1 MYYTDDGSID
11 FKELANELAN
21 MLHGYPYGE
30 PPDTLGMIA
39 NELGADPG
47 SRQGRAMMV
56 AAYAGR
62 WYVKWQI
69 TEVSLFDDLIDA
81 ASRAGEVYGEAVC
94 PSPGEH
100 KHPVI
105 RGEDPEGA
113 AEVMALIGDPEAWKA
128 YDGFLTDE
136 GVDLDAMNCSGFLAG
151 LAAQTVA
158 DLTEARKERF
168 EAPTADPELDA
179 RYLTGDGRTNLDA
192 VLSDIE
198 RQKYSSIDPTAEK
211 AAVWAARRLLGD
223 ALPEER
229 APLALA
235 VAHLAQHCYW
245 GSAAPSVAALY
256 NEALKTFDLSALD
269 RPCPHPDGHDVQI
282 RDTPRHARSLVSPPE
297 DADEHGR
304 CPRRVAKYVQE
315 MIDYTEMYASRHQ
328 D

>member
-1 MYYTDDGSID
+1 MYYADDGSID
-11 FKELANELAN
+11 FKELASELAN

-39 NELGADPG
+39 YNLMRDPG
-47 SRQGRAMMV
+47 GREGRAMMV
-56 AAYAGR
+56 AAYASR
-62 WYVKWQI
+62 WYTKWQI
-69 TEVSLFDDLIDA
+69 TEVDVFDHLIDA

-94 PSPGEH
+94 PSPGDH
-100 KHPVI
+100 KHPEI
-105 RGEDPEGA
+105 LSEDPEGA
-113 AEVMALIGDPEAWKA
+113 AEVMALIGDPERWKD
-128 YDGFLTDE
+128 YDRFLTEED
-136 GVDLDAMNCSGFLAG
+136 VDLDAMSCPGFLAG

-168 EAPTADPELDA
+168 DPPTADPELDE

-235 VAHLAQHCYW
+235 VAHLAQHCFW
-245 GSAAPSVAALY
+245 GSAAPSVGALY

-269 RPCPHPDGHDVQI
+269 RPCPHPNRHDVQI
-282 RDTPRHARSLVSPPE
+282 RDTPRHARALVSSPG
-297 DADEHGR
+297 DADEQGR
-304 CPRRVAKYVQE
+304 CPRRIAQYVQE
-315 MIDYTEMYASRHQ
+315 MIDYTELYASRHQ
-328 D
+328 E